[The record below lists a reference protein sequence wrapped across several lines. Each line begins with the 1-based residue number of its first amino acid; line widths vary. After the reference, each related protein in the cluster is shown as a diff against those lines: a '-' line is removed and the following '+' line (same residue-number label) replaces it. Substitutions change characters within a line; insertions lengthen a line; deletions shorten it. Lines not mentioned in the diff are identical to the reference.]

1 MTFPMVRRRRD
12 VGARSVFGVPND
24 PPLGPLVARCG
35 SPTWCG
41 RARLFCARIGT
52 GHRPEWALPRVLG
65 VVRLVVAEVFGAM
78 AILSSGVL
86 ALSDEDAQAGDSE
99 HG

>member
-1 MTFPMVRRRRD
+1 MLERVPSLVSPMTL
-12 VGARSVFGVPND
+12 
-24 PPLGPLVARCG
+24 PLGRSLRAAG

-65 VVRLVVAEVFGAM
+65 VVRLVVAEGFGAM